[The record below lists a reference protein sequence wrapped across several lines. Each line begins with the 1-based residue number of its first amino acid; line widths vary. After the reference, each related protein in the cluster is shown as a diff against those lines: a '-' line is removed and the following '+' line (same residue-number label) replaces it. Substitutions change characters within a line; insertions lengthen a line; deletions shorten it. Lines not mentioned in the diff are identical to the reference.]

1 MRYILHV
8 LSIIL
13 VLGSICF
20 SQDSTDIF
28 EYFEQPQQ
36 FNNLFSHF
44 DKQLN
49 TYTLNSGIILYKNFS
64 NLNLN
69 LSENF
74 SSTLFRSST
83 NTIRDEQYFKLNSK
97 YQLSK
102 NYKVGMSINSSLLSD
117 DRDIQLNQASIN
129 YLTLFSEIYV
139 TDHFLVSPYCG
150 YASNKQVGILDNGPV
165 YGIEGMTQN
174 ISSPDFILNSA
185 LRFRNEDISPR
196 KNLLRYFDLSVSNP
210 FNPQVTNFI
219 HGTYSSNRKDFY
231 IPADSITS
239 SAFDVVNNIESRTES
254 IFLAEDNLQ
263 YKNFINNIDLNI
275 SGKVNWRTIDR
286 DKRYKTA
293 EYQSHLIFDTKIDEL
308 ILSFETSLF
317 YHSNFFDGTL
327 RMNVAERDEKHIA
340 KNFAGIAESFFDLRS
355 DLESRKNNNS
365 NRTTLAFTGNFKI
378 SKTDNLVLSLY
389 HNKLRY
395 DTPSTENDDDRD
407 ELLSIMRLGY
417 AKKLSPLFKVFINT
431 EATIS
436 HVVYIFASR
445 SSNNNIN
452 RVLRLSTGGYYSGA
466 NVSSLNS
473 FEVSANYT
481 VYDFE
486 DISSSLKS
494 YSFRQFTTTDST
506 KIKFSKRLGFRLTG
520 YYKISEN
527 ADLNWGEFSERPT
540 RYLREIF
547 TDPMFLLTEGNSYLG
562 IGLRFFSLSTFNF
575 EQLEKV
581 PDSRYLSI
589 GPIVEILYN
598 LFTSLYIKLDG
609 WYEFITINNAPV
621 KERANLITTLNWKF

>member
-1 MRYILHV
+1 MKNILRISLIV
-8 LSIIL
+8 LIL
-13 VLGSICF
+13 GANCF

-49 TYTLNSGIILYKNFS
+49 TYYLNTGLILNTGFS
-64 NLNLN
+64 NLDLN

-74 SSTLFRSST
+74 RSTLFRSST
-83 NTIRDEQYFKLNSK
+83 NTIRDEQYFKFNSK
-97 YQLSK
+97 YHLNE
-102 NYKVGMSINSSLLSD
+102 NYNVGISLNSSILSD

-129 YLTLFSEIYV
+129 YLTLFSELNV
-139 TDHFLVSPYCG
+139 TDNLLISPFGG
-150 YASNKQVGILDNGPV
+150 YTSNKQVGIADNGLV
-165 YGIEGMTQN
+165 YGVEGMTQD
-174 ISSPDFILNSA
+174 ISSSDFILNSA
-185 LRFRNEDISPR
+185 LRFRNEDITPR
-196 KNLLRYFDLSVSNP
+196 KNLLRYFGISVTNP

-219 HGTYSSNRKDFY
+219 SGTYSSNRKDFY

-239 SAFDVVNNIESRTES
+239 SAFDIVNNIESRTES
-254 IFLAEDNLQ
+254 VYLVEDRLQ

-275 SGKVNWRTIDR
+275 SGNVNWRTIDR

-317 YHSNFFDGTL
+317 YHSNFFDGTI
-327 RMNVAERDEKHIA
+327 RMNVAERDEKHIT

-365 NRTTLAFTGNFKI
+365 NRGTLALTGNFKF
-378 SKTDNLVLSLY
+378 SGTDNLILSLY

-395 DTPSTENDDDRD
+395 DTPSKENDDDRD
-407 ELLSIMRLGY
+407 ELLSIARIGY
-417 AKKLSPLFKVFINT
+417 FKKLSPFFKAFINT

-486 DISSSLKS
+486 DVSSSLKS
-494 YSFRQFTTTDST
+494 YSFRQFTITDST
-506 KIKFSKRLGFRLTG
+506 KIKFGKRFGFRITG

-527 ADLNWGEFSERPT
+527 ADLNWGAFSERPT

-547 TDPMFLLTEGNSYLG
+547 ADPMLMLTEGNSYLG
-562 IGLRFFSLSTFNF
+562 IGMRYFSLNTFNYK
-575 EQLEKV
+575 QQQRV

-589 GPIVEILYN
+589 GPLAEILYN
-598 LFTSLYIKLDG
+598 LFNSLYIKLDG
-609 WYEFITINNAPV
+609 WYEFITVNDAPV
-621 KERANLITTLNWKF
+621 RERVNLITSLNWKF